1 MSNITGIL
9 EYIPVEEIFPHPD
22 NPRKDLGDLTELAD
36 SIRQNGIMQNLT
48 VVPRESGG
56 YTVIIGHRRLAA
68 AKLAGLTVV
77 PCAVA
82 DMDEKKQLRTMMME
96 NMQRSDLTVY
106 EQAQGFQLMLDLG
119 DSIKE
124 ISQNTGFSETTIR
137 SRTKLLE
144 LDQEKFRAAQER
156 GATLSDYAELDKVG
170 DPQTKNK
177 LLDVI
182 GTANFNNELQRAI
195 NAEKTEARR
204 AYYIAELSKFAK
216 EYTGDNIWQDFRRVL
231 TYCPASNK
239 VEVVR
244 PDDADT
250 KEYVF
255 EVSSWS
261 VSLYVRKSAED
272 LAQKEA
278 EETKQAER
286 QRQEEERKKRLAA
299 LEEVSNR
306 ARQLRQDFVENVG
319 IRAIRANM
327 KRVVSALVLCAFDS
341 AVELS
346 DDPGGRSFF
355 GIEGDEATQEAVAQA
370 ISAPERPLLK
380 LAYSALECDM
390 GEGYHDFWEGRYE
403 ENEYLDLL
411 YDLLQALGYQMSDEE
426 KALQNG
432 THELFAKPEE

>member
-9 EYIPVEEIFPHPD
+9 EYIPVEGIFPHPD

-119 DSIKE
+119 DSIEDVSK
-124 ISQNTGFSETTIR
+124 NTGFSEATIR
-137 SRTKLLE
+137 SRTKLLK

-156 GATLSDYAELDKVG
+156 GATLSDYAELDKVS
-170 DPQTKNK
+170 DPEVKNK

-204 AYYIAELSKFAK
+204 AYYIAEMSKFAK
-216 EYTGDNIWQDFRRVL
+216 EYTGDNIWQDFSRVRS
-231 TYCPASNK
+231 YYPSAGK
-239 VEVVR
+239 EEVIR
-244 PDDADT
+244 PGDADT

-255 EVSSWS
+255 EAGNYSIT
-261 VSLYVRKSAED
+261 LYVRKSAED

-278 EETKQAER
+278 EETKRVER
-286 QRQEEERKKRLAA
+286 QRQEDEKKNRLAV
-299 LEEVSNR
+299 LKEVSNR
-306 ARQLRQDFVENVG
+306 ARQLRRDFVENVG

-327 KRVVSALVLCAFDS
+327 KRVVSVLVFCAFDS
-341 AVELS
+341 SVELS
-346 DDPGGRSFF
+346 VDQDSRDFF

-380 LAYSALECDM
+380 LAYSALERYT
-390 GEGYHDFWEGRYE
+390 GKGYHRWDGWYEG
-403 ENEYLDLL
+403 NNDLDML
-411 YDLLQALGYQMSDEE
+411 YDLLQSLGYQMSDEE